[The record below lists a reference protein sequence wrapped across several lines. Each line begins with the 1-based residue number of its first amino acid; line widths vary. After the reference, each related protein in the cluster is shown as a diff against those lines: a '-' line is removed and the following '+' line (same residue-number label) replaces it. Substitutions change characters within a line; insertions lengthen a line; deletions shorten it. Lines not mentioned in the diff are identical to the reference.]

1 MVTRLAEKGVRVGA
15 TGPYQFRAVTHYGIS
30 EEDIDHTLKAFALI
44 LD

>member
-1 MVTRLAEKGVRVGA
+1 VGA

-30 EEDIDHTLKAFALI
+30 AEDVDSALKTFALI